1 MASKQGGLPGSRSF
15 ERRSPSGSVRRRT
28 SIKPGVFA
36 YLAAAS
42 VLVTAGCPH
51 SGSGVSKPSS
61 TTQQSSS
68 PEPTPI
74 APPATPP
81 LLPSAA
87 NGATMQITVTD
98 AAGAVSGAQVAAYGP
113 TLAQAVT
120 DSNGQVALGSLPIG
134 SYTVRVDAAGHQGCT
149 GAFSVSAARQSLTL
163 AISVVAVSQPLTGT
177 VEDTAGHP
185 LAGARLALGDAWTM
199 SAADGTYQLAAASPG
214 AITVKK
220 TGYAVATT
228 TGGVV
233 QLTAQQPKVA
243 FEDSPFAGVEG
254 APSAAFASLE
264 SSLQAAGFSV
274 ENQDD
279 PTADVRVWAAP
290 ASLGS
295 ISPTDVAS
303 YVQAGGKIVMMG
315 DWGGASNYRPDLADD
330 LLLPLG
336 VGIENDLVR
345 VDTGN
350 LGRPEWFSPIVG
362 SGPASVG
369 VNSISVYGAASLQSA
384 TPMQVVAGI
393 PSGGYRVQDVNAN
406 AVGIVRQVGT
416 GLVVALGDTDAWTND
431 ASDDV
436 AQYDNLKFATNLIAW

>member
-1 MASKQGGLPGSRSF
+1 MASKQGAL
-15 ERRSPSGSVRRRT
+15 
-28 SIKPGVFA
+28 A
-36 YLAAAS
+36 CLAAATM
-42 VLVTAGCPH
+42 LAVTGCPH
-51 SGSGVSKPSS
+51 ASSGVSRPGT
-61 TTQQSSS
+61 TTQQTSS
-68 PEPTPI
+68 PDPTPI

-98 AAGAVSGAQVAAYGP
+98 ASGAVPGAQVAAFGP
-113 TLAQAVT
+113 TLAQALT
-120 DSNGQVALGSLPIG
+120 DANGQVVLGSLPIG

-149 GAFSVSAARQSLTL
+149 RAFSVSAARQALTL
-163 AISVVAVSQPLTGT
+163 SVPVVAVSQPLTGT
-177 VEDTAGHP
+177 VEDASGNP

-199 SAADGTYQLAAASPG
+199 SGADGTYQLAAASPG
-214 AITVKK
+214 AVTVKK

-243 FEDSPFAGVEG
+243 FEDSPFAGDEG
-254 APSAAFASLE
+254 ATAAIFGSLE
-264 SSLQAAGFSV
+264 SALAAAGFVV

-290 ASLGS
+290 SDLGS
-295 ISPTDVAS
+295 VSPTDVAS
-303 YVQAGGKIVMMG
+303 YVQAGGKIVVMG
-315 DWGGASNYRPDLADD
+315 DWGGATNYRPDLADD

-336 VGIENDLVR
+336 VGLENDLVR

-362 SGPASVG
+362 AGPASNG
-369 VNSISVYGAASLQSA
+369 VHSIAVYGAASVQSA

-393 PSGGYRVQDVNAN
+393 PSGGYRVQDVDAN
-406 AVGIVRQVGT
+406 AVGIARQVGT

-436 AQYDNLKFATNLIAW
+436 AQDDNLTFAKNLIAW

>member
-1 MASKQGGLPGSRSF
+1 MASKQGGLPGARSC
-15 ERRSPSGSVRRRT
+15 ERAPKATRLRLAVH
-28 SIKPGVFA
+28 PGVLGW
-36 YLAAAS
+36 LAAFSILA
-42 VLVTAGCPH
+42 TTGCPH
-51 SGSGVSKPSS
+51 AGSGVTKPGT
-61 TTQQSSS
+61 TTQQTSS
-68 PEPTPI
+68 PDPTPI

-98 AAGAVSGAQVAAYGP
+98 ATGTVPGAQVAAFGP
-113 TLAQAVT
+113 TLAQAIT

-149 GAFSVSAARQSLTL
+149 RTFTVSAARQSLTL
-163 AISVVAVSQPLTGT
+163 AIPVVAVSQPLTGT
-177 VEDTAGHP
+177 VEDTSGHP
-185 LAGARLALGDAWTM
+185 LAGARLALGDAWAM
-199 SAADGTYQLAAASPG
+199 SGTDGTYQLAVASPG
-214 AITVKK
+214 AVTVKK

-233 QLTAQQPKVA
+233 QLTAQQPRVA
-243 FEDSPFAGVEG
+243 FEDSPFAGTEG
-254 APSAAFASLE
+254 APSAAFGSLQ
-264 SSLQAAGFSV
+264 SALQAAGFAV

-290 ASLGS
+290 ADLGS
-295 ISPTDVAS
+295 INPADVVS
-303 YVQAGGKIVMMG
+303 YVQAGGKIVVMG
-315 DWGGASNYRPDLADD
+315 DWGGATSYRPDLADA

-362 SGPASVG
+362 AGPASAG
-369 VNSISVYGAASLQSA
+369 VHSIAVYGAASVQSA

-393 PSGGYRVQDVNAN
+393 PSGGYRVQAVDAS